1 MCVLHTRIAI
11 IEKLVLLVIIFL
23 FFLYFLKSVTRFLE
37 KEKKKAIMANCQGQG
52 RVAIITG
59 ATVSLLPT
67 WLNIHVGINHT
78 LTSSLELEFT

>member
-1 MCVLHTRIAI
+1 
-11 IEKLVLLVIIFL
+11 
-23 FFLYFLKSVTRFLE
+23 
-37 KEKKKAIMANCQGQG
+37 MANCQGQG